1 MQTAPPIIAVILR
14 KFVRNDKTVL
24 SFRGFAEESPQ
35 RAVLP
40 EANIIDAGCQ
50 YLAARVK
57 VIRYRLRLD
66 FFLCRL
72 HLLRLRLFRGES

>member
-1 MQTAPPIIAVILR
+1 MQATPSIIAGILR
-14 KFVRNDKTVL
+14 KFTRDDKNGTVIL
-24 SFRGFAEESPQ
+24 GFDEESPQ

-72 HLLRLRLFRGES
+72 PLLRLRLFRGES

>member
-1 MQTAPPIIAVILR
+1 MQATPPVIAGSFASLLGMT
-14 KFVRNDKTVL
+14 KTVL

-72 HLLRLRLFRGES
+72 SLLRLRLFRGES